1 MMQPAD
7 PFEDMGL
14 LSRLAASRGIVQD
27 ADAAPIVNLFNI
39 LTQKKDPRLA
49 EAAKARGGFFG
60 LLGGAKWLSHAKT

>member
-1 MMQPAD
+1 
-7 PFEDMGL
+7 MGV
-14 LSRLAASRGIVQD
+14 LSRLAASRGIAQD

-60 LLGGAKWLSHAKT
+60 LLGG